1 MFLGRSSIVP
11 YERRKTMKQAYPIIL
26 KKTEDGY
33 YVRIP
38 DFDIGT
44 QGADVP
50 EAMYMARDA
59 IGLMGI
65 TLEDDGKDLPLPYS
79 VSEEPEQGDIVTLV
93 DVDFTEYRRKH
104 ENRSVK
110 KNCTIPSW
118 LDYEAEKAGINFS
131 KVLQEALMEQL
142 NISK

>member
-1 MFLGRSSIVP
+1 
-11 YERRKTMKQAYPIIL
+11 MKQAYPIIL
-26 KKTEDGY
+26 RKSEAGF

-44 QGADVP
+44 QGIDIAD
-50 EAMYMARDA
+50 AMYMARDA

-65 TLEDDGKDLPLPYS
+65 TLEDDGKELPVPNTII
-79 VSEEPEQGDIVTLV
+79 EKPEKGDIVTLV
-93 DVDFTEYRRKH
+93 DVNFQEYRRKND
-104 ENRSVK
+104 NRSVK

-118 LDYEAEKAGINFS
+118 LNEEAEQAGVNFS
-131 KVLQEALMEQL
+131 KVLQEALMSQL